1 MKSLSLFS
9 SLAYLLILSLVFAA
23 CSGEDEDDV
32 AEPQDPFLGA
42 WIITEAE
49 GSFADDN
56 VGTTYTFSE
65 DGSLVIEKG
74 ALRSTGTFTRNSSTI
89 EVSLSSGFDLVYDY
103 TLTNTQLTLDNQG
116 NDQKFIFERP

>member
-1 MKSLSLFS
+1 MKSLSRFNY
-9 SLAYLLILSLVFAA
+9 LAYLLIVSLVFAA
-23 CSGEDEDDV
+23 CSSDDEGDA

-49 GSFADDN
+49 GAFVDDN

-74 ALRSTGTFTRNSSTI
+74 LLRSTGTYTRNTTI
-89 EVSLSSGFDLVYDY
+89 IEIVLTGDFEFVYDY
-103 TLTNTQLTLDNQG
+103 TLANNQLTLDNQD
-116 NDQKFIFERP
+116 NDQKFLLTRP